1 MKTRGTYADPTCLE
15 IVDNISIDIQEDD
28 KGKIMYI
35 HDLKH
40 DVSLQIEVTE
50 EMLKTLNG
58 E

>member
-1 MKTRGTYADPTCLE
+1 MKTRGTYADSTCLE

>member
-1 MKTRGTYADPTCLE
+1 MKTRGIYADQTCLE
-15 IVDNISIDIQEDD
+15 IVNDISIDIQEDD

-35 HDLKH
+35 HELKH

>member
-1 MKTRGTYADPTCLE
+1 MKTRGTYADTTGLE
-15 IVDNISIDIQEDD
+15 IVNDISIDIQEDD

-35 HDLKH
+35 HELKH